1 MAQESVF
8 LIIASCDPYQQEKHM
23 VLDNM
28 ICLSTGYGGDR
39 GDGGRDWGRT
49 RGEVIGARR
58 ERLISRPQD
67 PESQLQ

>member
-1 MAQESVF
+1 
-8 LIIASCDPYQQEKHM
+8 M